1 VPIEFAASKMLKN
14 SCFGVKHASFR
25 RNPIVDRP
33 AGGFFKSPPKA
44 AIIVAAHNF
53 MKPSP
58 FWRLVVRLPALKTLA
73 PIARGSFRRCA
84 NNDGR
89 EPPLA
94 QRPMR
99 QNQQSNPYQP
109 LKR

>member
-1 VPIEFAASKMLKN
+1 VGKVQFASLNRYVTARVPIEFAASKMLKN

-25 RNPIVDRP
+25 RYPIVDRP

-58 FWRLVVRLPALKTLA
+58 FWRLVVRLLL
-73 PIARGSFRRCA
+73 FR
-84 NNDGR
+84 
-89 EPPLA
+89 
-94 QRPMR
+94 MR
-99 QNQQSNPYQP
+99 VS
-109 LKR
+109 